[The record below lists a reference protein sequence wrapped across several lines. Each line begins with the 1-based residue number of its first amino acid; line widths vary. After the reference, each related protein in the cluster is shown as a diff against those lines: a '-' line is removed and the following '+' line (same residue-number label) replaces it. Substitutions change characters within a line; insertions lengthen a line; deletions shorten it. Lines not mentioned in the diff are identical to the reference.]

1 MPGKVLLTDDYLLR
15 MIMAGLQTLAK
26 AIGLKTAGHYQEA
39 QELIDQGLESLFG
52 MRADLLKRL
61 DDETLFA
68 SLMVQ
73 GSPDTERI
81 ALAAK
86 FFQEEGDLLTA
97 QRDQE
102 GGKWSYI
109 RALNFSLEAALN
121 GKYDDT
127 ELQMSITYLVNSLKG
142 IELPPDTGYG
152 LFCYYEESGSFK
164 EADVILRALENQID
178 EKAAVQNERAAYYNR
193 LLERGD
199 AELVEGGFARGQ
211 VVDALHSITQKK
223 PFRS

>member
-1 MPGKVLLTDDYLLR
+1 MPGKVLLTDDYLFR

-26 AIGLKTAGHYQEA
+26 IIGLKTAGQYQEA
-39 QELIDQGLESLFG
+39 QELIDQALEGLFG

-81 ALAAK
+81 ALAGK
-86 FFQEEGDLLTA
+86 FFQEEGDILTS

-121 GKYDDT
+121 GKSDDP
-127 ELQMSITYLVNSLKG
+127 ELKISITYLVNSLRG
-142 IELPPDTGYG
+142 IELPPDTAYG
-152 LFCYYEESGSFK
+152 LFCYHEESGYYK
-164 EADVILRALENQID
+164 GADIILRALENQLD
-178 EKAAVQNERAAYYNR
+178 EKEPIQDERAAYYNR
-193 LLERGD
+193 LLQKGD
-199 AELVEGGFARGQ
+199 AELVEGGFARLQ
-211 VVDALHSITQKK
+211 VVEALNLITQQKL
-223 PFRS
+223 FGS